1 MAAGAKV
8 VRWWRWLVAAAAAL
22 AAALGA
28 PLPDGNDLE
37 GPATPSYVQH
47 VLPSFGSAVFG
58 DPDEQ
63 IGEKVSAWS
72 NESGVNPEELGEYAE
87 GDILF
92 PATARN
98 GLATTMARW
107 PEGVVPYKFSSQFS
121 YRDQELLQEAF
132 RHYHEFTCIKF
143 VPYTNQPDYIYIT
156 SSSTGC
162 WSSVGRVG
170 GMQEVNLQSPGCT
183 STVGTP
189 IHELMHALG
198 FLHEQNRWERD
209 RYVTIHWENI
219 QQGREDNFQAA
230 TKESTDDY
238 GVPYDYDSVMHYS
251 ANAFTKNGRPTIVPM
266 DSNAQLGQRRGLSKG
281 DIKKLNSMYGCK
293 MSELPKR
300 NSSIASFIDNISAF
314 FG

>member
-8 VRWWRWLVAAAAAL
+8 VRWWRWVVAAAAAL
-22 AAALGA
+22 AVALGA
-28 PLPDGNDLE
+28 PLPGGNDLE

-72 NESGVNPEELGEYAE
+72 NETGVNPEELGEYAE

-143 VPYTNQPDYIYIT
+143 VPYTNQPDYIYLT
-156 SSSTGC
+156 SSNTGC

-170 GMQEVNLQSPGCT
+170 GMQESPGCT

-219 QQGREDNFQAA
+219 LQVDKLSKRLKKDLNNVGKLIDF
-230 TKESTDDY
+230 
-238 GVPYDYDSVMHYS
+238 
-251 ANAFTKNGRPTIVPM
+251 
-266 DSNAQLGQRRGLSKG
+266 NAQPSQLTNG
-281 DIKKLNSMYGCK
+281 
-293 MSELPKR
+293 
-300 NSSIASFIDNISAF
+300 
-314 FG
+314 